1 MFCAENWV
9 WTQVRR
15 TSLCP
20 WRVNPQPGGP
30 NRSAAPT
37 GRPGEEQKKKK
48 RAMTSPTRPGQSRP
62 EEQFCYSPVTPPDPQ
77 SFALL
82 WGTDTDPGGGPH
94 RQHQPGKQDQR
105 KTRPVSGNL
114 TKRHVFFVPLLL
126 WFKSVC
132 LRYDCKHLSHQI
144 MTFTRATRLNSGR
157 LPHSP
162 DRWDRAASSSWWITP
177 HVWRWLHQ
185 KHAHTDGLMAAKYRD
200 FFF

>member
-114 TKRHVFFVPLLL
+114 TKRHVFFLSRSFCDLNLSVYVMTVNICHIRL
-126 WFKSVC
+126 WPSPE
-132 LRYDCKHLSHQI
+132 
-144 MTFTRATRLNSGR
+144 RL
-157 LPHSP
+157 
-162 DRWDRAASSSWWITP
+162 D
-177 HVWRWLHQ
+177 
-185 KHAHTDGLMAAKYRD
+185 
-200 FFF
+200 